1 MALKFQFNKLYFV
14 YFVILLIIEVA
25 IAIFIKE
32 GFIRSSFGD
41 FLVVMLIYCFVNSF
55 IKAKSITIAIGV
67 LIFAFIIEFLQL
79 FQILKSLNLQNNKI
93 LATVFGNTF
102 QMSDLIFY
110 TLGVI
115 TILIIE
121 YKLWHFLKGK

>member
-14 YFVILLIIEVA
+14 YFMILLIIEVA
-25 IAIFIKE
+25 IAVFIKE
-32 GFIRSSFGD
+32 GFIRSTFGD
-41 FLVVMLIYCFVNSF
+41 FLVVMLIYCFVNSI
-55 IKAKSITIAIGV
+55 IKAKHIYIALGV
-67 LIFAFIIEFLQL
+67 LIFAYVIEFLQL
-79 FQILKSLNLQNNKI
+79 FQLLKTLNLQDNKI

-110 TLGVI
+110 TLGVL

-121 YKLWHFLKGK
+121 YKLWHFLNGK

>member
-1 MALKFQFNKLYFV
+1 MKFQFNKLYFV
-14 YFVILLIIEVA
+14 YFLILLIIEVA

-32 GFIRSSFGD
+32 GFIRSTFGD

-55 IKAKSITIAIGV
+55 IKAKPIYMALVV
-67 LIFAFIIEFLQL
+67 LIFAYVIEFLQL
-79 FQILKSLNLQNNKI
+79 FQILKTLNLENNKI
-93 LATVFGNTF
+93 LVTVFGSTF

-110 TLGVI
+110 TLGVV

-121 YKLWHFLKGK
+121 YKLWHFLNGK

>member
-1 MALKFQFNKLYFV
+1 MELKFQFNKLYFV
-14 YFVILLIIEVA
+14 YFMILLIIEVA
-25 IAIFIKE
+25 IAVFIKE

-41 FLVVMLIYCFVNSF
+41 FLVVMLIYCFIKSF
-55 IKAKSITIAIGV
+55 INAKPITIAIGV

-79 FQILKSLNLQNNKI
+79 FQILKSLKLQNNKI
-93 LATVFGNTF
+93 LSTVFGNTF

-110 TLGVI
+110 TLGVV

-121 YKLWHFLKGK
+121 YKHWHFLNRK